1 MTRTSG
7 FRAALV
13 LCRRA
18 ARLIA
23 HPLVRVAAAY
33 GVVTGSAALAAG
45 SVSMRLQGDILASCS
60 VDPGPASTLELG
72 DITAPGQ
79 RDYGFHLSCNAPFS
93 YEIEAQHGALIHAG
107 GATAPGGFAAGVPYE
122 IAVHIPTD
130 GASIDD
136 LCAGETI
143 VAGRVTCPFSTS
155 GSNIALGSAARLK
168 ITWNPQGRIPLA
180 GTYVERLT
188 VRVATSL

>member
-1 MTRTSG
+1 
-7 FRAALV
+7 
-13 LCRRA
+13 
-18 ARLIA
+18 
-23 HPLVRVAAAY
+23 
-33 GVVTGSAALAAG
+33 
-45 SVSMRLQGDILASCS
+45 MRLQGDILASCA

-107 GATAPGGFAAGVPYE
+107 GATATGGLVAVVPYE

-143 VAGRVTCPFSTS
+143 VTCPFSTS
-155 GSNIALGSAARLK
+155 GNNIALGSAARLK

-180 GTYVERLT
+180 GSYVERLT
-188 VRVATSL
+188 IRVATSL

>member
-1 MTRTSG
+1 MTRASG

-13 LCRRA
+13 LCRRT

-23 HPLVRVAAAY
+23 HPLIRAAAIY
-33 GVVTGSAALAAG
+33 GAVAGSAALAAG
-45 SVSMRLQGDILASCS
+45 AVSMRLQGDIPASCA

-79 RDYGFHLSCNAPFS
+79 REYGFQLSCNAPFS
-93 YEIEAQHGALIHAG
+93 YVIEAQHGSLVHAG
-107 GATAPGGFAAGVPYE
+107 GAAAPAGFAAGVPYE

-143 VAGRVTCPFSTS
+143 VVGRVTCPFSTS
-155 GSNIALGSAARLK
+155 GNDIALASAARLK
-168 ITWNPQGRIPLA
+168 ITWNPQGRTLLA
-180 GTYVERLT
+180 GSYVERLT
-188 VRVATSL
+188 VRVAASL